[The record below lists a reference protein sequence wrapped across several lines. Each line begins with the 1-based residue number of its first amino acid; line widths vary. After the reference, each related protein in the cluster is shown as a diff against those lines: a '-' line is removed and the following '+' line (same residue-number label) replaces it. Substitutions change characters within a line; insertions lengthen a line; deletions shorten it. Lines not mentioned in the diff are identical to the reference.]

1 VLVGPAGPAA
11 AGRVQGGPEAARAKT
26 GTWVRLPPGPAEI
39 IDNVPVG
46 RLYRDGDIV
55 TDANDRALP
64 ERRKLAFA
72 GIVSVAIAIDGRGDV
87 AGDPIVDLMGVP
99 AKSRNGEEIA
109 DLIAD
114 AVGDVLDTLPK
125 PKRRDPEA
133 VENAVVRAIRGK
145 VNEVWGKKPAC
156 HVLVIEV

>member
-1 VLVGPAGPAA
+1 V
-11 AGRVQGGPEAARAKT
+11 PEVVRAKN
-26 GTWVRLPPGPAEI
+26 GTMVRLAPGKAEI

-55 TDANDRALP
+55 TESTDRALP

-72 GIVSVAIAIDGRGDV
+72 GIVSVAIAIDGRGDI
-87 AGDPIVDLMGVP
+87 AGDPIIDVMGIP
-99 AKSRNGEEIA
+99 AKNRNGVEIA
-109 DLIAD
+109 DLVAD

-145 VNEVWGKKPAC
+145 VNEAWGKKPAC
-156 HVLVIEV
+156 HVLVVEV